1 MFKWNQRLIILG
13 MLGLLILF
21 GSAACGRDGKV
32 RNGME
37 PPATSTALSSSP
49 ATQLPSEGGVSEE
62 SVAGGDELED
72 RLNELDRMNQSADT
86 LEDVP

>member
-1 MFKWNQRLIILG
+1 MFKWNKRSIILG
-13 MLGLLILF
+13 MLGLLILL

-32 RNGME
+32 RNGMDQ
-37 PPATSTALSSSP
+37 PATSTALSLSS
-49 ATQLPSEGGVSEE
+49 ATQLSSEGGVSEE
-62 SVAGGDELED
+62 SVAGGDELEN

>member
-1 MFKWNQRLIILG
+1 
-13 MLGLLILF
+13 
-21 GSAACGRDGKV
+21 
-32 RNGME
+32 ME

-62 SVAGGDELED
+62 GVAGGDELED
-72 RLNELDRMNQSADT
+72 RLNELDRMNQSADN

>member
-1 MFKWNQRLIILG
+1 MFKWNKRFIILG
-13 MLGLLILF
+13 MLGLLILL

-32 RNGME
+32 RNGMDQ
-37 PPATSTALSSSP
+37 PATSTALSPSS

-62 SVAGGDELED
+62 SVAGGDELEN